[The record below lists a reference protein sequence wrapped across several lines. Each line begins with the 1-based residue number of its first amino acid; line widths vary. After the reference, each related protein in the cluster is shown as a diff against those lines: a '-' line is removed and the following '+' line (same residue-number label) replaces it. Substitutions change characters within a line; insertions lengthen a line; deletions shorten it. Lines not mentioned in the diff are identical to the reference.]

1 MSDIKTDKRRKKS
14 ADPSKEY
21 IDYICKLYGDKYDD
35 RIEDS
40 RPQGL
45 DWRPGGQQANHLS
58 LERFRKLLLNSYE
71 INLSTAKIRKI
82 LITGGCWTTTQS
94 RRIQKAYDELSSV
107 QLVAD
112 KLGIS
117 PEFVTMNLP
126 YEKVVYDLI
135 NKSGNAKRVE
145 RWRNRKMDR
154 KVFEKI

>member
-1 MSDIKTDKRRKKS
+1 MSDIKTDKRRIKS

-21 IDYICKLYGDKYDD
+21 IDYICGLYGNKYDD

-40 RPQGL
+40 KPQGL
-45 DWRPGGQQANHLS
+45 DWRPGGQLARHLS

-82 LITGGCWTTTQS
+82 LITGGCWSTTQS
-94 RRIQKAYDELSSV
+94 RRIQKEYAELNSV

-117 PEFVTMNLP
+117 PEFVTINLP
-126 YEKVVYDLI
+126 YEKVVYDLKE
-135 NKSGNAKRVE
+135 KSGNAKRVE
-145 RWRNRKMDR
+145 RWRKNHTGSDR
-154 KVFEKI
+154 